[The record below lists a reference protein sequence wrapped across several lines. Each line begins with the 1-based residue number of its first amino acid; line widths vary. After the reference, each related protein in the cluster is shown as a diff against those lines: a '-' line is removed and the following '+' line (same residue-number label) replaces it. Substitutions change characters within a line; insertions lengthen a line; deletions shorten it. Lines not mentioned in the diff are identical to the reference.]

1 MKLTRNSIC
10 VICLLLLIV
19 ILSAHPIKENFTKKL
34 SYQTIP
40 HEDDDRYSSWIY
52 KANNYTEEMKYQ
64 DKLDAPSQQILKNDL
79 KNSKKMFLLNNY
91 FKPQCCPSVYSNE
104 QGCACLTHEQIMH
117 LSKRAGNA
125 TNTY

>member
-1 MKLTRNSIC
+1 M
-10 VICLLLLIV
+10 
-19 ILSAHPIKENFTKKL
+19 
-34 SYQTIP
+34 
-40 HEDDDRYSSWIY
+40 
-52 KANNYTEEMKYQ
+52 NNTAFGTGFGKPYRF
-64 DKLDAPSQQILKNDL
+64 DNDVMY
-79 KNSKKMFLLNNY
+79 NVLNNY